1 VLDKDIFTVDA
12 NEIKDIK
19 VEKTMIDGEFVY
31 ERLQRNDKVVSF
43 FIVILIKYSNN

>member
-31 ERLQRNDKVVSF
+31 ER
-43 FIVILIKYSNN
+43 

>member
-12 NEIKDIK
+12 NEIKDIE

-31 ERLQRNDKVVSF
+31 ER
-43 FIVILIKYSNN
+43 